1 MHLLICPL
9 ELSSDVLI
17 CIKVYWSVHQNTAN
31 KATNLFH
38 VRQLCPLQR
47 RDLAPDINTIGVY
60 LVRVRVVT
68 LHGAEDGLVL
78 TKAAPHIDTPLV
90 SHHSAAKP
98 GLVHWLSSRPLIGS
112 WTVAL
117 NWIT

>member
-1 MHLLICPL
+1 MNRT
-9 ELSSDVLI
+9 
-17 CIKVYWSVHQNTAN
+17 VHQDAAN
-31 KATNLFH
+31 KPANFLH

-47 RDLAPDINTIGVY
+47 RDLARDINSIGVY
-60 LVRVRVVT
+60 LVCVRVIA

-98 GLVHWLSSRPLIGS
+98 GLVHRLSRRPLIGS

-117 NWIT
+117 NWIKEVL